1 MTVERTARILSWC
14 FVGITAAV
22 SVYSLFAR
30 WAVNAEWFGK
40 RDMGWALF
48 FSFSG
53 AWTLVARFW
62 LALAALGAAI
72 VIKLTRSGPEW
83 PVLVAA
89 ALGALPFLVMR

>member
-14 FVGITAAV
+14 FVGITAAL

-53 AWTLVARFW
+53 A
-62 LALAALGAAI
+62 
-72 VIKLTRSGPEW
+72 
-83 PVLVAA
+83 
-89 ALGALPFLVMR
+89 